1 LTPEQKEKLEKQ
13 VLDDKKEKF
22 KRYKYSSIRSI
33 LSLQDSQKFKG
44 VKCGTKVE
52 DTVFGKLNGYHSIKK
67 ELNQKVFDLLFT
79 SKIKFNKI
87 AEIITY
93 QKDDKSATQDLK
105 EQVFKNLDLD
115 EIAINE
121 AIDGLLNIS
130 FSGFNNLSVQALD
143 KIICYNFKLSF
154 FRVF

>member
-1 LTPEQKEKLEKQ
+1 MTPEQKEKLEKQ

-44 VKCGTKVE
+44 VKYDTKVE

-79 SKIKFNKI
+79 KR
-87 AEIITY
+87 
-93 QKDDKSATQDLK
+93 L
-105 EQVFKNLDLD
+105 NLT
-115 EIAINE
+115 
-121 AIDGLLNIS
+121 
-130 FSGFNNLSVQALD
+130 
-143 KIICYNFKLSF
+143 K
-154 FRVF
+154 